1 MSGRA
6 TVVGCGVFGVTA
18 AIELYARGWDVV
30 LLDQGAAPHPKATSN
45 DLNRVIRADYGK
57 DGFYV
62 DLGLEA
68 IAGWERWNE
77 TWPEP
82 AYHPDGFLLLSRNGL
97 EPGTFEGDSYR
108 NLVERGVAVQVLDPA
123 EVRARFPAWTP
134 DDYAIAYFNPR
145 AGWAEADVAL
155 ARLVEIAAESGVD
168 VRGSGAVASLLE
180 TGDRVAGVALA
191 DGGRVESDVTVV
203 AAGPWTPR
211 LLPWLEDVMWPS
223 GQPILYLRPA
233 DPDEYRSPRFS
244 PWAADLANTGWYGI
258 AGLDDGRVKIA
269 HHGEGATVDP
279 GADNL
284 VVGADT
290 EAAFRRFLRANL
302 PGLAD
307 AELAGSRVCVYCDT
321 WDGDFWIDHDPERP
335 GLVVATGGSGHGFK
349 FAPVL
354 GGIIADVVERRPNAW
369 AHRFA
374 WRSRGG
380 RRTEHARSLARPE
393 TDDSPDTRGST

>member
-6 TVVGCGVFGVTA
+6 VIVGCGVFGVAA
-18 AIELYARGWDVV
+18 AIALRGRGWDVV
-30 LLDQGAAPHPKATSN
+30 LLDQGEAPHPKATSN

-57 DGFYV
+57 DDFYV

-82 AYHPDGFLLLSRNGL
+82 VYHPDGFLVLSKDGL

-108 NLVERGVAVQVLDPA
+108 KLVERGVPVRVLEPA
-123 EVRARFPAWTP
+123 GVRARFPVWTP
-134 DDYAIAYFNPR
+134 DQYAVAYFNPR
-145 AGWAEADVAL
+145 AGWAEADRAL
-155 ARLVEIAAESGVD
+155 TGLIEEARDLGAD
-168 VRGSGAVASLLE
+168 VRGAAAVAGLLE
-180 TGDRVAGVALA
+180 TGGGVTGVELR
-191 DGGRVESDVTVV
+191 DSGRVEGDVTLV

-211 LLPWLEDVMWPS
+211 LLPWLDDVMWPS
-223 GQPILYLRPA
+223 GQPILYLRPER
-233 DPDEYRSPRFS
+233 PDDYRAPRFS

-258 AGLDDGRVKIA
+258 SGLRDGRVKVA
-269 HHGEGATVDP
+269 HHGEGARVDP
-279 GADNL
+279 GSDGL
-284 VVGADT
+284 VVDEET
-290 EAAFRRFLRANL
+290 ERVFRRFLRANL
-302 PGLAD
+302 PGLAS
-307 AELAGSRVCVYCDT
+307 AEVAGSRMCVYCDT

-354 GGIIADVVERRPNAW
+354 GPIIADVVERRENRW

-374 WRSRGG
+374 WRARSG
-380 RRTEHARSLARPE
+380 RRTEHARSLARPGE
-393 TDDSPDTRGST
+393 P